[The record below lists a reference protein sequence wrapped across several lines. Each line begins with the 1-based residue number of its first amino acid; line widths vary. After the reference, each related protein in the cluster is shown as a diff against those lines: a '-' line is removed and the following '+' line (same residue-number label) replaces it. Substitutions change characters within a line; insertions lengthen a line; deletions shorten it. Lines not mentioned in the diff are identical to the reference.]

1 MLTELRVE
9 NFAIIDKLELQFFPG
24 LITFT
29 GETGAGKSI
38 ILGALETIL
47 GGRADSTLIRSGVER
62 ANVEATFFL
71 PESARQA
78 INTLL
83 ENEDL
88 LDDPD
93 HLTLGREIRRSGR
106 NVARINGR
114 SVGVSLLR
122 EVGEYL
128 VDIHG
133 QSEHLSLL
141 RVSQH
146 LGLLDRYADTEDLL
160 TPYQQVYRQLQAA
173 QKQLET
179 LHKSERDAARR
190 ADLLVYQ
197 IDEIEAAHLKAGE
210 EQELREERNRLA
222 NAEGLASLSQA
233 ALQLLDEGAPES
245 PAVSDLLGSV
255 VESLAQIARLDP
267 AQASLAAQAES
278 IFETINDLSL
288 SLRAYLESIEFNPK
302 RLEQVEER
310 LGLIHNLKRKYG
322 DTIEAVNAF
331 AANAQKEL
339 EAINHAEERIAE
351 LEAEIQSLYPQLA
364 ERGLALSQKRR
375 ASAAEL
381 QRAVENEL
389 NDLRMAGARFQVDF
403 QRRPDP
409 QGVSLPDGERVA
421 FDASGLERIEF
432 LVETNPGEG
441 FKPLVKI
448 ASGGE
453 TSRLMLALKNVL
465 ASADHVPTL
474 IFDEIDQG
482 IGGRVGTV
490 VGHKLWRLAR
500 AHQVLCIT
508 HLPQLAAFGQQH
520 FQVQKQVEQ
529 GRTLTH
535 VAQVN
540 DESRLQ
546 ELAQMLGEV
555 SVGTLKSAQ
564 ELLQTARDLT
574 AAEGV

>member
-9 NFAIIDKLELQFFPG
+9 NFAIIDQLELQFSPG

-78 INTLL
+78 INALL
-83 ENEDL
+83 ENEGL

-93 HLTLGREIRRSGR
+93 QLTLGREIRRSGR

-146 LGLLDRYADTEDLL
+146 LGLLDRYADTEELL
-160 TPYQQVYRQLQAA
+160 KPYQQIYRQLQAA

-197 IDEIEAAHLKAGE
+197 IDEIESAHLKAGE

-222 NAEGLASLSQA
+222 NAEGLASLSQS
-233 ALQLLDEGAPES
+233 ALQLLDEGTPES
-245 PAVSDLLGSV
+245 PVVSDLLGSV

-267 AQASLAAQAES
+267 AQANLAAQAES
-278 IFETINDLSL
+278 IFETISELSL

-339 EAINHAEERIAE
+339 DAINHAEERIAE

-403 QRRPDP
+403 QRRPEP

-441 FKPLVKI
+441 FKPLV
-448 ASGGE
+448 
-453 TSRLMLALKNVL
+453 
-465 ASADHVPTL
+465 
-474 IFDEIDQG
+474 
-482 IGGRVGTV
+482 
-490 VGHKLWRLAR
+490 
-500 AHQVLCIT
+500 
-508 HLPQLAAFGQQH
+508 
-520 FQVQKQVEQ
+520 
-529 GRTLTH
+529 
-535 VAQVN
+535 
-540 DESRLQ
+540 
-546 ELAQMLGEV
+546 
-555 SVGTLKSAQ
+555 
-564 ELLQTARDLT
+564 
-574 AAEGV
+574 